1 MSFHSSTEPSEEIS
15 PVLSAKPLSKLTES
29 PLSGSEEAG
38 LCEELSEPN
47 SVGVDSVSTDV
58 SALSPMS
65 PDEKSATCEIG
76 DWRFS

>member
-1 MSFHSSTEPSEEIS
+1 M
-15 PVLSAKPLSKLTES
+15 LSAKPLSKLTES
-29 PLSGSEEAG
+29 PVSGSEEAG
-38 LCEELSEPN
+38 LCEELFESN
-47 SVGVDSVSTDV
+47 SAGVDSVSVDV